1 MTDKELSDRINREML
16 ERRYNDLFAPEE
28 ELKVSKGREAVR
40 DALDVAGTVLGVAGS
55 AVSLA
60 LAINQ
65 LKGS

>member
-1 MTDKELSDRINREML
+1 MQKKVNECRFQT
-16 ERRYNDLFAPEE
+16 YNDLFAPEE
-28 ELKVSKGREAVR
+28 TPTVSKGRETVK
-40 DALDVAGTVLGVAGS
+40 DVLDTAGTVLAVAGS

>member
-1 MTDKELSDRINREML
+1 MQKKVNECRFQT
-16 ERRYNDLFAPEE
+16 YNDLFAPEE

-65 LKGS
+65 LKGR